1 MIKRPYRAFLLI
13 TAALSLVSFRPIA
26 PKPIIIKLAT
36 LAPVGS
42 PWHQVLL
49 DIGEEWRQVSDN
61 QVLLKIYPGGVAGD
75 DTDVVLKMRLNQLQ
89 AAGLAAQGMGL
100 IDPSIFALT
109 IPLLLDN
116 YDEIQWMRSQ
126 IEDDLIARNR
136 AAGFE
141 ILAWADIGWIY
152 WFTKTPV
159 RVPADLEGMRVFTWA
174 GGPDM
179 EKIWSALGI
188 QSVNLAAPDILS
200 GLQTGMIEAMFTS
213 PLIAASYQFF
223 GIVNHMTRMKW
234 TIMPGAVVITTQAW
248 GRIPADLRPK
258 LKAIAQKH
266 GEISV
271 EAIRAMDDEALEV
284 MTSYGLDIIDISPEQ
299 RQLWDAWADKHVH
312 LLRGTLVDSTLFDFV
327 LSAKP
332 RMREE
337 LRAGSN

>member
-13 TAALSLVSFRPIA
+13 TITFSLVSFRPIQ
-26 PKPIIIKLAT
+26 PKPIIIKMAT

-42 PWHQVLL
+42 PWHRVLI
-49 DIGEEWRQVSDN
+49 DIGEEWREVSNN
-61 QVLLKIYPGGVAGD
+61 QVVVKIYPGGVAGD

-100 IDPSIFALT
+100 IDRGIFALT

-116 YDEIQWMRSQ
+116 YDEVQWMRNQ
-126 IEDDLIARNR
+126 LEDVLIARNR

-141 ILAWADIGWIY
+141 ILAWADVGWIY

-159 RVPADLEGMRVFTWA
+159 RVPADLKGMRVFTWA

-188 QSVNLAAPDILS
+188 QSVNLAATDILA
-200 GLQTGMIEAMFTS
+200 GLQTGLIEAMFTS

-223 GIVNHMTRMKW
+223 GIVDHMTRLKW

-248 GRIPADLRPK
+248 EQIPADLRPR

-266 GEISV
+266 GRLSAG
-271 EAIRAMDDEALEV
+271 AIRAMDEEALEV
-284 MTSYGLDIIDISPEQ
+284 MSGYGLDIIDISPDE
-299 RQLWDAWADKHVH
+299 RQLWDDWADKHVH
-312 LLRGTLVDSTLFDFV
+312 RLRGTLVDTTLFDFV
-327 LSAKP
+327 LSAKA
-332 RMREE
+332 RMKAE
-337 LRAGSN
+337 LSGND